1 VRETAA
7 WALGE
12 MKDERAV
19 RELIARLARDKD
31 ANVRGR
37 SAWALGEMKAAAA
50 TEALTAALNDE
61 DQEVRSEARQ
71 ALAEI
76 LD

>member
-1 VRETAA
+1 
-7 WALGE
+7 

-19 RELIARLARDKD
+19 KELIALLAHDKHGD
-31 ANVRGR
+31 VRSR

-50 TEALTAALNDE
+50 TEALTAALSDE
-61 DQEVRSEARQ
+61 DQQVRSEARQ